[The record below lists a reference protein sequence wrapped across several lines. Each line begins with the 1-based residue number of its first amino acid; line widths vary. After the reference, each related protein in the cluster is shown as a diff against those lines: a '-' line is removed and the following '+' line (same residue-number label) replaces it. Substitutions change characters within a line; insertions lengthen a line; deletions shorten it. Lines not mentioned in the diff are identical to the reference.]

1 MEVDYLA
8 PNRAQFDYLQSLQ
21 QIGNVQEQQLQNQT
35 AMQRLMDIGQQHTLR
50 QQVAGQVQAGD
61 SRGGAQAAL
70 QGGDIDLAKSI
81 VGYGDAER
89 KRIGQEAGVMAAAA
103 TRLRALPE
111 NLRPAALSQL
121 SPMLQRY
128 GFGQEELA
136 SPDLTDQ
143 GLDGYIRYGH
153 SVLEGTDPQDEPS
166 VIRTLRAIGVD
177 PQSAQGQDIVTRSLA
192 APRYLPN
199 GDGTFTV
206 VGGGSMPGDPPAT
219 APAPPVAAQ
228 RGPQAAPPMEA
239 VQALRSGQGTP
250 AQFDEIFG
258 QGAAARVMGGAPSQ
272 GGATFP

>member
-21 QIGNVQEQQLQNQT
+21 QIGNVQGQQLQNQT
-35 AMQRLMDIGQQHTLR
+35 GVMKLLEFGQQQALR
-50 QQVAGQVQAGD
+50 RQVSGQVQAGD
-61 SRGGAQAAL
+61 FRGGAQAAL

-81 VGYGDAER
+81 SGYGDAER
-89 KRIGQEAGVMAAAA
+89 KRMGQEAGVMAAAA
-103 TRLRALPE
+103 ARLRALPE
-111 NLRPAALSQL
+111 NLRPAAFSQL
-121 SPMLQRY
+121 SPMLQRF

-199 GDGTFTV
+199 GDGSFTV
-206 VGGGSMPGDPPAT
+206 AGGGGMPPGPSPA
-219 APAPPVAAQ
+219 APAVPGQ
-228 RGPQAAPPMEA
+228 RAPQAAGPPAEA

-258 QGAAARVMGGAPSQ
+258 TGAAARVMGGAPSQ

>member
-21 QIGNVQEQQLQNQT
+21 QLGNVRGQQLQNQSAT
-35 AMQRLMDIGQQHTLR
+35 LKLAEIGQQHALR

-61 SRGGAQAAL
+61 FRGGAQAAL
-70 QGGDIDLAKSI
+70 QGGDIDLAKTI
-81 VGYGDAER
+81 AGYGDAER
-89 KRIGQEAGVMAAAA
+89 KRMGQEAGVMAAAA
-103 TRLRALPE
+103 ARLRALPE
-111 NLRPAALSQL
+111 NLRPAAFSQL
-121 SPMLQRY
+121 SPMLQRF

-136 SPDLTDQ
+136 SPDLSDQ

-166 VIRTLRAIGVD
+166 VIRTLRAIGID

-206 VGGGSMPGDPPAT
+206 IGGGAGPAPSASPSHSRITPQSSGPPA
-219 APAPPVAAQ
+219 
-228 RGPQAAPPMEA
+228 EA
-239 VQALRSGQGTP
+239 VHALRSGHGTA